1 MNPKEKN
8 DEIIEL
14 TDEELDEIFADD
26 DFDNGEEDGEIR
38 SFYFSNPDP
47 YAKVKPRPDDAPKRE
62 FSFDEKGNIVV
73 KNPSAFWLPD
83 VKIVEEHGGTE
94 YTVTG
99 GYEGTETLDR
109 KLRRIMEQN
118 AADDKSSI
126 RTPMSNDVSLDI
138 NQKSNPVQT
147 VAPPEEDNNMLRATD
162 KITALYCRLSV
173 EDTKE
178 KGGKDDPSNSIQHQ
192 QIMLMEYA
200 KSQHFPNPTF
210 FIDDGYSGV
219 DFSNRPGFQKMLAEI
234 EAGHVEVVITKD
246 LSRLGRNSSLTGL
259 YINYTFPQYGVR
271 YIAINDHFDTI
282 DPNST
287 DSDMAGIKN
296 WFNEWYSKD
305 TSRKIRAVNKAKG
318 ERGER
323 LTTNI
328 PYGYKRDSDDPKKWV
343 IDEEAAQIV
352 KRIFALCMEGKGPSQ
367 IAALLEKEKV
377 LNPTAYKQR
386 EGRKTPHQTPEN
398 EYRWHEST
406 VAYILEYMEYTGC
419 TVNFKT
425 YTNSIWDKRQREN
438 PMENRKIFYNTH
450 PAIISLEVF
459 DKVQEIRQQRHRR
472 TATGKSNMFSGLV
485 FCNDCKQK
493 LYYSTTSYF
502 EKRQDF
508 FICSTHRA
516 NKDKCSGHYIRAV
529 VLEQIVWK
537 HIQEVISVVTRY
549 EAYFRSEM
557 EQKLRIQSEKSLRL
571 YQKRLAQAEK
581 RIGELDRLFIR
592 IYEDNVAGRLDDER
606 FAMMS
611 KNYTEEQKDLKA
623 EVKNLQQQIHEQE
636 QQAENIEQFVHR
648 VKRNSTLTELTP
660 YALRELVKAVYVEA
674 PDKSSGKRRQKVHIE
689 YDLVGYIPVDEL
701 LKAEQA

>member
-1 MNPKEKN
+1 
-8 DEIIEL
+8 
-14 TDEELDEIFADD
+14 
-26 DFDNGEEDGEIR
+26 
-38 SFYFSNPDP
+38 
-47 YAKVKPRPDDAPKRE
+47 
-62 FSFDEKGNIVV
+62 
-73 KNPSAFWLPD
+73 
-83 VKIVEEHGGTE
+83 
-94 YTVTG
+94 
-99 GYEGTETLDR
+99 
-109 KLRRIMEQN
+109 
-118 AADDKSSI
+118 
-126 RTPMSNDVSLDI
+126 MSNDVSLDI
-138 NQKSNPVQT
+138 NQESNPVQT
-147 VAPPEEDNNMLRATD
+147 VAPPKEDNNMLRATD

-178 KGGKDDPSNSIQHQ
+178 KGGEDDPSNSIQHQ

-200 KSQHFPNPTF
+200 KSRHFPNPTY

-282 DPNST
+282 DP
-287 DSDMAGIKN
+287 
-296 WFNEWYSKD
+296 
-305 TSRKIRAVNKAKG
+305 
-318 ERGER
+318 
-323 LTTNI
+323 
-328 PYGYKRDSDDPKKWV
+328 KKWV
-343 IDEEAAQIV
+343 IDEEAAQVV

-425 YTNSIWDKRQREN
+425 YTNSIWDKKQREN

-508 FICSTHRA
+508 FICSTHRV

-557 EQKLRIQSEKSLRL
+557 EQKLRVQSEETMRL
-571 YQKRLAQAEK
+571 CKKRLAQAEK
-581 RIGELDRLFIR
+581 RTGELDRLFVR
-592 IYEDNVAGRLDDER
+592 IYEDNVAGKLDDER

-623 EVKNLQQQIHEQE
+623 EVKGLQQQIHEQE
-636 QQAENIEQFVHR
+636 QQAENIEQFVQR

-660 YALRELVKAVYVEA
+660 YALRELVKAVYVDA